1 MNQCEN
7 LHKWANSL
15 AVFTF
20 PFDET
25 RIPANGIY
33 LLFEKGE
40 KAHGGRRIVRIGTHT
55 GKDQLR
61 SRLRQHFLTENKDR
75 SIFRKN
81 IGRAFL
87 NQADDE
93 FLEKWELDLTS
104 AAARGRHGDG
114 VDKGKLQGTEKCVS
128 QYIQTNFSFVVI
140 EVENKDRRLR
150 LESRMISTI
159 AACSECR
166 PSQNWFGQWSPKQ
179 KIRESGLWLV
189 NELFKTPLSATD
201 MAMLEAEKAQDVRA

>member
-114 VDKGKLQGTEKCVS
+114 VDKGKL
-128 QYIQTNFSFVVI
+128 
-140 EVENKDRRLR
+140 
-150 LESRMISTI
+150 
-159 AACSECR
+159 
-166 PSQNWFGQWSPKQ
+166 
-179 KIRESGLWLV
+179 
-189 NELFKTPLSATD
+189 
-201 MAMLEAEKAQDVRA
+201 